1 MDQRYTGLLDMLNGG
16 GPQAAGQTFQGGAL
30 SELLNSLGIRP
41 MGYQNRMAEAQQ
53 QPAMMP
59 MAPRVSTMGAP
70 PRGPGLSPVPDQIQQ
85 MMLPRGPGLSPVP
98 DQIRQMM
105 PTTPAPDQIAELLR
119 MLGIDSRQP
128 GVSQALAAMSG
139 GQPYAMSA
147 SPRMPAGENYDPM
160 ARGAG
165 VFSTG
170 YGPR

>member
-1 MDQRYTGLLDMLNGG
+1 MPNYGGLLDMINGG

-41 MGYQNRMAEAQQ
+41 MGYQNRMAEAQP
-53 QPAMMP
+53 QPAMVP

-85 MMLPRGPGLSPVP
+85 MMLPRGPGPSPVP

-119 MLGIDSRQP
+119 LLGLGQ
-128 GVSQALAAMSG
+128 
-139 GQPYAMSA
+139 QPYAMSA

>member
-1 MDQRYTGLLDMLNGG
+1 MDQRYTGLLDLINGG
-16 GPQAAGQTFQGGAL
+16 GAGQAGQTFQGGAL

-53 QPAMMP
+53 QPTMMP

-70 PRGPGLSPVPDQIQQ
+70 PPANNFAYVAGRPDLPQAGAPNAGVPDQI
-85 MMLPRGPGLSPVP
+85 V
-98 DQIRQMM
+98 
-105 PTTPAPDQIAELLR
+105 ELLR
-119 MLGIDSRQP
+119 LLGLGQ
-128 GVSQALAAMSG
+128 
-139 GQPYAMSA
+139 QPYAMSA